1 VEDERMADRV
11 PGPNRTLLV
20 AGKEFADHLAS
31 RRFTLVLLLF
41 LILCSVSLYEG
52 VEKYSEKLAAYSD
65 GTVPVPKFLGY
76 PGWMPEKP
84 SLLVVFLNLSSQVL
98 SYGPLLAIATGFD
111 LITRERWSGSLK
123 TLLSRPVFRD
133 EIITGKA
140 LGGFAALTLAMSI
153 AVLIAL
159 ALLLLFAIVPSPA
172 ELGAILVFWIV
183 SLVYL
188 FTFFSVALL
197 ASAVVAESGSAL
209 VWSLVAIFV
218 FSSVVPMAGGI
229 LTDAVAGTP
238 PDVVDLMS
246 DPHPTE
252 EEWLQYREEEQVYL
266 EQKERVGA
274 TIRLLS
280 PQRNYQELSV
290 AITNPRFSMWIDPDP
305 FALRT
310 PHPMEDPL
318 PDLPG
323 LIALIW
329 QPIVAMLAFPAV
341 FFGAAY
347 TRFMR
352 MDIR

>member
-1 VEDERMADRV
+1 MF
-11 PGPNRTLLV
+11 LV

-41 LILCSVSLYEG
+41 LILCSVSLYGG

-65 GTVPVPKFLGY
+65 GTAPAQKFLGY
-76 PGWMPEKP
+76 PDWMPEKP
-84 SLLVVFLNLSSQVL
+84 SLLAVFLNLTSMVA
-98 SYGPLLAIATGFD
+98 SYGPLLAIAIGFD
-111 LITRERWSGSLK
+111 LVTRERWSGSLK

-140 LGGFAALTLAMSI
+140 IGGFAALALAMSI

-159 ALLLLFAIVPSPA
+159 ALLLLSAIVPSPD
-172 ELGAILVFWIV
+172 ELGAILVFWFV

-188 FTFFSVALL
+188 FTFFSVALF
-197 ASAVVAESGSAL
+197 ASSVVAESGSAL

-218 FSSVVPMAGGI
+218 FSSIVPMAGGI
-229 LTDAVAGTP
+229 LTSATAGTP
-238 PDVVDLMS
+238 PVAVNTS
-246 DPHPTE
+246 DPHFTE
-252 EEWLQYREEEQVYL
+252 EVWLQYREELRSFEEHRSRIAMTVN
-266 EQKERVGA
+266 
-274 TIRLLS
+274 LLS
-280 PQRNYQELSV
+280 PQRNYLELSV
-290 AITNPRFSMWIDPDP
+290 AITSPWVSMWVIPDP

-310 PHPMEDPL
+310 EDPL

-347 TRFMR
+347 ARFMR
-352 MDIR
+352 MDLR